1 MKHFIYSL
9 IWIQRYDQDWRIS
22 RYTWSNF
29 DKSWWVLWRNPNTF
43 RSQIEYPEITLDLEE
58 SKAQNSNTNRK
69 LSERE
74 QSISELFDK
83 NPPTS
88 TNSDSKPTESNEKPR
103 NKKEKKSRGRAKKL
117 ENSVTEA
124 QLIKQQIL

>member
-1 MKHFIYSL
+1 M
-9 IWIQRYDQDWRIS
+9 
-22 RYTWSNF
+22 
-29 DKSWWVLWRNPNTF
+29 
-43 RSQIEYPEITLDLEE
+43 DLEE
-58 SKAQNSNTNRK
+58 SKAQKSNTNRK

-103 NKKEKKSRGRAKKL
+103 NKKEKKSRVRAKKL
-117 ENSVTEA
+117 
-124 QLIKQQIL
+124 